1 MDTGMER
8 DSSVF
13 DTHPLTGAAIFGRKI
28 PRWEEVLDLARRTH
42 AVFSD
47 HVAIGWDIAVLEG
60 GPALVEGNKSPDLD
74 IIQRTH
80 GGPVGNSRF
89 GELLAF
95 HLRRALE
102 CERRAAAGGKSART

>member
-1 MDTGMER
+1 MGTKR
-8 DSSVF
+8 DSGIFS
-13 DTHPLTGAAIFGRKI
+13 THPLTGAPIAGREV
-28 PRWEEVLDLARRTH
+28 PSWNEVLDLARRAH
-42 AVFSD
+42 AAFPD
-47 HVAIGWDIAVLEG
+47 HVAIGWDIAILED

-102 CERRAAAGGKSART
+102 GERSAGA